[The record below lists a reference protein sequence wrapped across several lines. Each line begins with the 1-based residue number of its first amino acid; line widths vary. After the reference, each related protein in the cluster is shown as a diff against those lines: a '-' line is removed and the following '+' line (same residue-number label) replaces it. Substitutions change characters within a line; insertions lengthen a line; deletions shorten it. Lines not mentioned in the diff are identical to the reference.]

1 MKQELVD
8 VETQIAALNLLD
20 VQGIDWER
28 VQRTAYLIHQHF
40 RYDYPGPVRELQQR
54 LLIVPPDVY
63 GDQKCIMHRLDV
75 SAHVAETTGEVD
87 KFGNTV
93 VMLSIPLI
101 ERSIDFEAWIVVERF
116 ADHGPHFL
124 PGDVLT
130 GSSYREPSVLTL
142 PDEALRRVAA
152 MLLEGEQVSMTGF
165 ITRSATSMAQP
176 VSIRRLPRR
185 SRWGA
190 GCVRI
195 MPISCWRS
203 AGSADCLRAMSL
215 VTCWAREAHMPGS
228 RSWFPLLSCPAKRWR
243 WRLTRRMAARPICT
257 ILPSRLGE
265 IITMS
270 PRPRGRFKR
279 PTRVSSRRA
288 SGSGR
293 FRWSMPVAIK
303 RSGSSRMV
311 TFDLGVYERLCW
323 EILSGHH
330 AAKRDRKRA
339 KGDRGRLGQGES
351 PRVVRCSI

>member
-142 PDEALRRVAA
+142 PDQALRRVAA
-152 MLLEGEQVSMTGF
+152 MLLEGEQEQERRQPAALAGRINDWVHNALSYEHGATGIHTTAAQALALGRGVCQDYAHLMLALCRLCGLPARYVSGHLLGEGGTHAWVEVLVPAPELPGEALALALDPTHDCETDLHY
-165 ITRSATSMAQP
+165 ITVAVGRDYYDVAPTSGTFQAPYQGELTASKR
-176 VSIRRLPRR
+176 V
-185 SRWGA
+185 G
-190 GCVRI
+190 
-195 MPISCWRS
+195 PISLEY
-203 AGSADCLRAMSL
+203 AGSD
-215 VTCWAREAHMPGS
+215 
-228 RSWFPLLSCPAKRWR
+228 
-243 WRLTRRMAARPICT
+243 
-257 ILPSRLGE
+257 
-265 IITMS
+265 
-270 PRPRGRFKR
+270 
-279 PTRVSSRRA
+279 
-288 SGSGR
+288 
-293 FRWSMPVAIK
+293 
-303 RSGSSRMV
+303 
-311 TFDLGVYERLCW
+311 
-323 EILSGHH
+323 
-330 AAKRDRKRA
+330 
-339 KGDRGRLGQGES
+339 
-351 PRVVRCSI
+351 

>member
-142 PDEALRRVAA
+142 PDQALRRVAA
-152 MLLEGEQVSMTGF
+152 MLLEGEQEQERRQPAALAGRINDWVHNALSYEHGATGIHTTAAQALALGRGVCQDYAHLMLALCRLCGLPARYVSGHLLGEGGTHAWVEILVPAPELPSEALALALDPTHDCETDLHY
-165 ITRSATSMAQP
+165 ITVAVGRDYYDVAPTSGTFQAPYQGELTASKR
-176 VSIRRLPRR
+176 V
-185 SRWGA
+185 G
-190 GCVRI
+190 
-195 MPISCWRS
+195 PISLEY
-203 AGSADCLRAMSL
+203 AGSD
-215 VTCWAREAHMPGS
+215 
-228 RSWFPLLSCPAKRWR
+228 
-243 WRLTRRMAARPICT
+243 
-257 ILPSRLGE
+257 
-265 IITMS
+265 
-270 PRPRGRFKR
+270 
-279 PTRVSSRRA
+279 
-288 SGSGR
+288 
-293 FRWSMPVAIK
+293 
-303 RSGSSRMV
+303 
-311 TFDLGVYERLCW
+311 
-323 EILSGHH
+323 
-330 AAKRDRKRA
+330 
-339 KGDRGRLGQGES
+339 
-351 PRVVRCSI
+351 